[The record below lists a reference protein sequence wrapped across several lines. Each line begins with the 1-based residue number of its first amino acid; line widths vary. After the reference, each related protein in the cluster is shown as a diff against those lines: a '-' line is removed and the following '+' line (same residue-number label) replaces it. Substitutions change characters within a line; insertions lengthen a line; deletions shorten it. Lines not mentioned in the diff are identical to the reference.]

1 MQLVAFQAVQIFGT
15 TGRIAASFHSTPGHE
30 ARILVDD
37 GSDLIGGGGIETLTF
52 QRVDQF
58 SLQADRFSAAIRGVG
73 SVPVSLE
80 DAIGNMAVID
90 ALFRSAESREWE
102 RPES

>member
-1 MQLVAFQAVQIFGT
+1 MTGVQTCALPI
-15 TGRIAASFHSTPGHE
+15 S
-30 ARILVDD
+30 ARIPFSAPPFDEYQVFVDD
-37 GSDLIGGGGIETLTF
+37 GSDWAGSGIETIAFPT
-52 QRVDQF
+52 VNPYT
-58 SLQADRFSAAIRGVG
+58 LQADRFSEAIRGIG

-80 DAIGNMAVID
+80 DALGNMAVID

>member
-1 MQLVAFQAVQIFGT
+1 MQIFGT
-15 TGRIAASFHSTPGHE
+15 TGRISVEIPFNPPPRDV

-37 GSDLIGGGGIETLTF
+37 GSDVTGGGIETITF
-52 QRVDQF
+52 QPVDQYGV
-58 SLQADRFSAAIRGVG
+58 QADRFSEAIRGGG

-80 DAIGNMAVID
+80 DAMGNMAVID

-102 RPES
+102 RPVW